1 MGVIAVRL
9 GTRQEIPFLNANFP
23 HPHFRI
29 IFPLILLC
37 MQTTE
42 SSHYKVLDV
51 IYQIVKGDAY
61 PLKYHIHPR
70 ELILRLMQDW
80 SEIQSSLT
88 FLEKEGAIVTRQLDV
103 FEISLTE
110 QGLKMCLTSSFEK

>member
-1 MGVIAVRL
+1 
-9 GTRQEIPFLNANFP
+9 
-23 HPHFRI
+23 
-29 IFPLILLC
+29 

-51 IYQIVKGDAY
+51 IYQIVKGDPY

-110 QGLKMCLTSSFEK
+110 QGLKMCVTSSFEK